1 VNHNETNNTANIK
14 QVISSKWDDIPV
26 EEDTR
31 IIHRIEAALN
41 DLDCVYETWFWDG
54 VQAQSLIFIEE
65 ELTISLENMEKEIR
79 ENTTLLDYKDSDIT
93 TKVTNGYV
101 FFNFNFEIS

>member
-1 VNHNETNNTANIK
+1 
-14 QVISSKWDDIPV
+14 
-26 EEDTR
+26 
-31 IIHRIEAALN
+31 
-41 DLDCVYETWFWDG
+41 VYETWFWDG